1 MKALV
6 LVDNGVVKYADMP
19 MPEKVT
25 EDDVLI
31 KLEAAG
37 ICNSDIA
44 RAFDGKS
51 YGYPLIMGHELSGV
65 VEEAPHQSRF
75 NPGDKVT
82 VFPLLPC
89 HTCRYCKLGEFAHCT
104 GYDYFGSRRHGGF
117 ADYLYVPQANLAPVP
132 DSVDMVS
139 AAVTEPCAV
148 ALHGVNQLQ
157 RPIGTAAVFG
167 TGLIGCMTAYWLL
180 QKGAEKVYLAGRS
193 DDKLKIAET
202 IGAIP
207 VDAKQCDPVE
217 YIKRATGGGA
227 DCVVE
232 ACGFPNTFRQALMA
246 ASHLGEVVFIGNL
259 NGDFSLAESE
269 FSSIL
274 RRELTIHG
282 VWNSKI
288 EPHGKD
294 EWSEVLSHMANGLD
308 LSRFI
313 SHTPDI
319 SDGADVLRMMRERNE
334 YYHKIV
340 LKLSG

>member
-6 LVDNGVVKYADMP
+6 LIDNGILQYSDMP

-25 EDDVLI
+25 PDDVLI
-31 KLEAAG
+31 KLDSAG
-37 ICNSDIA
+37 ICNSDLA
-44 RAFDGKS
+44 RAFEGKS

-65 VEEAPHQSRF
+65 VAEPAWQKRF
-75 NPGDKVT
+75 NRGDKVT

-89 HTCRYCKLGEFAHCT
+89 HTCPYCQEGEFAHCT
-104 GYDYFGSRRHGGF
+104 SYDYFGSRRHGGF
-117 ADYLYVPQANLAPVP
+117 AEYLYVPEANLVP
-132 DSVDMVS
+132 IPDGVDMIS
-139 AAVTEPCAV
+139 AAMTEPCAV

-157 RPIGTAAVFG
+157 RVTGTAAVFG

-180 QKGAEKVYLAGRS
+180 QRGADKVYLAGRS
-193 DDKLKIAET
+193 DDKLTLAAA

-207 VDAKQCDPVE
+207 VDAKRYDPVQ
-217 YIKRATGGGA
+217 YIRQATGGGA

-232 ACGFPNTFRQALMA
+232 AAGFPATFQQALMSA
-246 ASHLGEVVFIGNL
+246 AHLGEVAFIGNI
-259 NGDFSLAESE
+259 NGAFNLSESE

-294 EWSEVLSHMANGLD
+294 EWTEVLSHMAQGLD
-308 LSRFI
+308 VSPFV
-313 SHTPDI
+313 SHTPDL
-319 SDGADVLRMMRERNE
+319 SDGAKMLRMMQERQE
-334 YYHKIV
+334 HYHKIV
-340 LKLSG
+340 FRLGS